1 VSSVRQVLIV
11 EDSPIMR
18 SFISSTLEAMGDFQ
32 IIETGSGFE
41 ALKALPRHRF
51 DLILTD
57 INMPDINGLELV
69 GLIRSR
75 PEYRDVPLFIIT
87 TEGNE
92 LVHEKGM
99 ALGAN
104 GYLVKPFKPEDL
116 QNLVCRKVQP
126 GTHRVRR
133 KQ

>member
-1 VSSVRQVLIV
+1 MSSVRQVLIV
-11 EDSPIMR
+11 EDSPSMR
-18 SFISSTLEAMGDFQ
+18 SFISSTLESVGDFQ
-32 IIETGSGFE
+32 IVETGSGFE
-41 ALKALPRHRF
+41 ALKALPRYRF

-75 PEYRDVPLFIIT
+75 PEYKDVPLFIIT
-87 TEGNE
+87 TEE
-92 LVHEKGM
+92 SSLVHKKGM
-99 ALGAN
+99 ALGAD

-116 QNLVCRKVQP
+116 QDLVCRRVRFS
-126 GTHRVRR
+126 THRGRE